1 MSECPTALAVRTTYR
16 GSSGQASMQGAV
28 AINNDTTD
36 SPLQNY
42 SVERHNEV
50 KEVRQKARRKAGKKG
65 VP

>member
-1 MSECPTALAVRTTYR
+1 
-16 GSSGQASMQGAV
+16 MQGAV